1 MTTTSRSFWW
11 VNHKQTFKHEVEGGY
26 IWSPKRNKNGGFNQF
41 YENMS
46 LVSPGDV
53 VISYADTKIKA
64 IGIATRS
71 ARNHVKP
78 SFGERIG
85 ENWSAHEGWFIPVEW
100 TILSEAIRPKDHIDR
115 IAPILP
121 NKYSPLQPNG
131 DGNQVCYLA
140 RVSDELGDLVLS
152 LAGHATPAIPG
163 RVDDISS
170 LAQED
175 EIERGILSSASQAT
189 VKDQLI
195 RARQGQ
201 GLFRQR
207 VMAIEASC
215 RVTGITDERFL
226 IASHIKPW
234 RESSNEERLDGNN
247 GLMLSPHVDRL
258 FDKGWISFSDGGE
271 LLVCSDAAPILKA
284 WNIALQVEQKEFNM
298 HQRYYL
304 SYHRQFIL
312 KTS

>member
-64 IGIATRS
+64 IGIATKR

-78 SFGERIG
+78 SFGKRIG
-85 ENWSAHEGWFIPVEW
+85 ENWSANEGWFIPVEW
-100 TILSEAIRPKDHIDR
+100 TILSEAIRPKDHLDR

-121 NKYSPLQPNG
+121 DKYSPLQLNG

-140 RVSDELGDLVLS
+140 RVSNELGDLVLS
-152 LAGHATPAIPG
+152 LAGHVTPAIPG
-163 RVDDISS
+163 RVDEISS
-170 LAQED
+170 QVLED
-175 EIERGILSSASQAT
+175 EIEQEILSSASQST

-207 VMAIEASC
+207 VMAIESNC
-215 RVTGITDERFL
+215 RVTGISDERFL

-247 GLMLSPHVDRL
+247 GLMLSPHIDRL
-258 FDKGWISFSDGGE
+258 FDKGWVSFSDGGE
-271 LLVCSDAAPILKA
+271 LLVCPDAAPILKA
-284 WNIALQVEQKEFNM
+284 WNITLQIKKGEFNM
-298 HQRYYL
+298 QQRHYL
-304 SYHRQFIL
+304 RYHRQFIL

>member
-140 RVSDELGDLVLS
+140 RVSNELGDLVLS

-175 EIERGILSSASQAT
+175 EIERGIILADHAALRDQTLVRKVKSIRTGCVRSMMKSCIFVTVEWTEGGYRTRSVSAGTTCGRSA
-189 VKDQLI
+189 K
-195 RARQGQ
+195 
-201 GLFRQR
+201 
-207 VMAIEASC
+207 SC
-215 RVTGITDERFL
+215 WENF
-226 IASHIKPW
+226 IKP
-234 RESSNEERLDGNN
+234 RR
-247 GLMLSPHVDRL
+247 
-258 FDKGWISFSDGGE
+258 
-271 LLVCSDAAPILKA
+271 
-284 WNIALQVEQKEFNM
+284 
-298 HQRYYL
+298 
-304 SYHRQFIL
+304 
-312 KTS
+312 